1 MQAPAPNP
9 AEQLAARLLY
19 LQQQK
24 KTIESKES
32 EVKKA
37 LEELYSSNAIPARDD
52 IDMLFSDGNFQKVR
66 LQRVATGSYFKV
78 GDDFKDEFTG
88 ESHKLQAKYIKAGKA
103 AMAEKACTWKV
114 AVVKK

>member
-9 AEQLAARLLY
+9 AEQLAAKLLY

-24 KTIESKES
+24 KTIESEES

-37 LEELYSSNAIPARDD
+37 LEELYSSSAIPAKDD

-66 LQRVATGSYFKV
+66 LQRVPTGTYFKV
-78 GDDFKDEFTG
+78 GDDFKDEY
-88 ESHKLQAKYIKAGKA
+88 SAKKHKLEADYLKSGKA
-103 AMAEKACTWKV
+103 TMAEKACTWKV
-114 AVVKK
+114 QVVKK